1 MENGEK
7 TRTEI
12 RRFIVQYMKE
22 HGYSPSFKEIGEAVG
37 LKSKS
42 SVSNHIK
49 KMMDSGMIE
58 TDGEFGTPRAIRV
71 PGHRF
76 VFEEK

>member
-1 MENGEK
+1 MENGDK
-7 TRTEI
+7 TRDEI
-12 RRFIVQYMKE
+12 KKFIIQYIKE
-22 HGYSPSFKEIGEAVG
+22 HGYSHSFKEIGEAVN

-58 TDGEFGTPRAIRV
+58 TDGKFGTPRAIRV
-71 PGHRF
+71 PGYRF
-76 VFEEK
+76 IFEEK

>member
-1 MENGEK
+1 MENGDK
-7 TRTEI
+7 TREKI
-12 RRFIVQYMKE
+12 KKFIILYIKE
-22 HGYSPSFKEIGEAVG
+22 HGYSPSFKEIGEAVN

-71 PGHRF
+71 PGYRF
-76 VFEEK
+76 IFEKK

>member
-12 RRFIVQYMKE
+12 RRFMIQYMKE

-37 LKSKS
+37 LKS
-42 SVSNHIK
+42 H
-49 KMMDSGMIE
+49 
-58 TDGEFGTPRAIRV
+58 
-71 PGHRF
+71 
-76 VFEEK
+76 